1 MRAFYRGY
9 NSRSGHR
16 AAQVRRL
23 HIMREDGK
31 FPGRSGECNA
41 AGWAHRDSDPVILDP
56 MPTAP
61 PPGLEWC
68 PACIGR
74 AAERAGLLTQFAAT
88 LATPQ

>member
-9 NSRSGHR
+9 SARSGRR
-16 AAQVRRL
+16 ATQVRRL

-41 AGWAHRDSDPVILDP
+41 AGWDHRDSEPVILDP
-56 MPTAP
+56 MPAVP

-68 PACIGR
+68 PACVGR
-74 AAERAGLLTQFAAT
+74 AAERANLLRQFAAALT
-88 LATPQ
+88 APQ